1 MSPGLMLTTQY
12 INDENF
18 DRMKPEYRPDV
29 VLVKKLYSDPQKRN
43 KKRKWK
49 LKHLDIKLETGS
61 RDKLVLDFCVA
72 LILKYPTVPSKS
84 E

>member
-1 MSPGLMLTTQY
+1 M
-12 INDENF
+12 
-18 DRMKPEYRPDV
+18 
-29 VLVKKLYSDPQKRN
+29 VLVRKLYSDPQKRN

-61 RDKLVLDFCVA
+61 QDKLVMDFCMTLV
-72 LILKYPTVPSKS
+72 LKYQIVASRP